1 VSLSVLDFFTIGI
14 GPSSSHTVGPMRA
27 ARRFVTELGD
37 LLARTA
43 RLEAHLYGSLALTG
57 KGHGTDKAILLGLE
71 GATPEDVLIDEIP
84 ARLEHIRRE
93 RNINLGGEHPIV
105 FDEKSDLIFHRTEAL
120 PGHPNG
126 MRFIARNSEGVEL
139 VARVYFSLGGGFIR
153 AEDEALLSTSAP
165 SPFEFRS
172 ADDLLRHA
180 RESGLSI
187 SGLMLR
193 NEAALRPESETRAAL
208 LRVWTT
214 MRECIARGCERE
226 GVLPGGL

>member
-27 ARRFVTELGD
+27 ARRFVSELGD

-43 RLEAHLYGSLALTG
+43 RIEAHLYGSLALTG

-71 GATPEDVLIDEIP
+71 GATPGGRADRRNP
-84 ARLEHIRRE
+84 ARLERIRRE
-93 RNINLGGEHPIV
+93 GGINLGGAHPIV

-120 PGHPNG
+120 PAHPNG
-126 MRFIARNSEGVEL
+126 MRFIARDSSGAEL
-139 VARVYFSLGGGFIR
+139 AARVYFSLGGGFIR
-153 AEDEALLSTSAP
+153 AEDEALPSTSAP
-165 SPFEFRS
+165 LPFEFRS
-172 ADDLLRHA
+172 ADDLLQHA

-193 NEAALRPESETRAAL
+193 NEAALRPKPKRAPCCCASGPRCASASRAVASAKACCL
-208 LRVWTT
+208 
-214 MRECIARGCERE
+214 AA
-226 GVLPGGL
+226 